1 MHRRNLLKTAAAAAA
16 VSIIPMRQ
24 VWAED
29 VPTINLDG
37 DSISLDK
44 KDVHDFANSLN
55 GIVLKPD
62 SAGYNIARQI
72 WNRYWDRKPALIARC
87 TNVADVVSAVQFA
100 RAHNLLTAVR
110 CGGHSMSGKGMCDGG
125 LVIDL
130 SYMNDVQIDVKNK
143 TASVQ
148 GGAQLGDLDRKAL
161 PFGLG
166 TTAGVVSHT
175 GVGGL
180 TLGGGM
186 GRLQRR
192 FGLAIDNVLSVEL
205 VTAEGKVVT
214 ANAKENPDLYWGVRG
229 GGGNFGIVTKFLF
242 RLHTMDPMVIN
253 FGFSFPMD
261 VAKDALKLYFDFST
275 GADKDLFL
283 LGGISMREDG
293 TGGVSIGGN
302 YFGSQKNV
310 DRALQPLRDF
320 GKATRD
326 SVFPIEYVKIQQ
338 VADDGFNAPGNR
350 HYAKGG
356 FLREVNDDLI
366 TTLIERI
373 EPLASRR
380 FSVGLLPMD
389 GAPSKVGA
397 EDTVWAHRDATY
409 NIDSSTK
416 WAVNNSDVDEENIA
430 WNRAYWKDIEP
441 FTRGFYVNQL
451 IDENQDQVNTNY
463 GPNHARLVDV
473 KNKYDPTN
481 FFRLNANVRPTA

>member
-1 MHRRNLLKTAAAAAA
+1 MHRRNLLKTATAAAA
-16 VSIIPMRQ
+16 VSILPVRQ
-24 VWAED
+24 IWAAD
-29 VPTINLDG
+29 VPAINLDG

-44 KDVHDFANSLN
+44 KDVRDFANSLS
-55 GIVLKPD
+55 GIVLEPD
-62 SAGYNIARQI
+62 SAGYDLARQI

-87 TNVADVVSAVQFA
+87 TNVDDVVAAVNFA

-130 SYMNDVQIDVKNK
+130 SYMNDVQIDVENK

-192 FGLAIDNVLSVEL
+192 FGLAIDNVLGVEL

-242 RLHTMDPMVIN
+242 RLHTMNPMVIN

-275 GADKDLFL
+275 GADPDLFL

-302 YFGSQKNV
+302 YFGPQSNV
-310 DRALQPLRDF
+310 DRVLQPLRDF

-326 SVFPIEYVKIQQ
+326 SVFPIEYVKIQR

-356 FLREVNDDLI
+356 FLREINDDLI
-366 TTLIERI
+366 TTLVERI

-397 EDTVWAHRDATY
+397 DETVWAHRDASY
-409 NIDSSTK
+409 NIDSSSK
-416 WAVNNSDVDEENIA
+416 WAVNNSDVDEENVA
-430 WNRAYWKDIEP
+430 WNRAYWKDVEP

-451 IDENQDQVNTNY
+451 IDENQGQVNANY
-463 GPNHARLVDV
+463 GANHARLVDV

-481 FFRLNANVRPTA
+481 FFRLNANVRPTV

>member
-16 VSIIPMRQ
+16 VSVIPMRQ

-62 SAGYNIARQI
+62 SAGYDIARQI

-87 TNVADVVSAVQFA
+87 TNVADVVSAVKFA

-261 VAKDALKLYFDFST
+261 VAKDALKLYYDFST

-397 EDTVWAHRDATY
+397 KDTVWAHRDAAY
-409 NIDSSTK
+409 NIDSSSK

-481 FFRLNANVRPTA
+481 FFRLNANVRPTV

>member
-1 MHRRNLLKTAAAAAA
+1 MHRRNLLKSAAAAAA
-16 VSIIPMRQ
+16 ISALPMKQ
-24 VWAED
+24 IWAAD
-29 VPTINLDG
+29 VPAVNLDG

-44 KDVHDFANSLN
+44 KDVRDFANSLN
-55 GIVLKPD
+55 GIVLEPD
-62 SAGYNIARQI
+62 SAGYDIARQI

-87 TNVADVVSAVQFA
+87 TNIDDVISAVNFA

-143 TASVQ
+143 IASVQ
-148 GGAQLGDLDRKAL
+148 GGALLGDLDRKAL

-192 FGLAIDNVLSVEL
+192 FGLAIDNVLGVEL

-242 RLHTMDPMVIN
+242 RLHTMNPMVIN

-275 GADKDLFL
+275 GADPDLFL
-283 LGGISMREDG
+283 LGGVSMREDG

-302 YFGSQKNV
+302 YFGPQSNV
-310 DRALQPLRDF
+310 DRVLQPLRDF

-326 SVFPIEYVKIQQ
+326 SAFPIEYLKIQRA
-338 VADDGFNAPGNR
+338 ADDGFNAPGNR

-356 FLREVNDDLI
+356 FLREINDDLI

-389 GAPSKVGA
+389 GAPSKIGA
-397 EDTVWAHRDATY
+397 EDTVWAHRDASY
-409 NIDSSTK
+409 NIDSSSK
-416 WAVNNSDVDEENIA
+416 WAVKNSDVDEKNVA

-451 IDENQDQVNTNY
+451 IDENQGQVNANY
-463 GPNHARLVDV
+463 GANHARLVQV

-481 FFRLNANVRPTA
+481 FFRLNANVRPTV